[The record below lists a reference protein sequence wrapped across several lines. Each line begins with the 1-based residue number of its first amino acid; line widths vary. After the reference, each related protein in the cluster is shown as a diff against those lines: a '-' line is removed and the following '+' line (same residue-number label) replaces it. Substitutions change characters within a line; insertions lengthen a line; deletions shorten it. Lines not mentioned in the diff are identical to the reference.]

1 LLLRKSASIILL
13 LVLLFNMIGY
23 RAWFY
28 YAEKKA
34 DASMEARLDKDQYD
48 ENELVSISIPLY
60 NPYQLDQNSF
70 ERVNGE
76 FNYQGNTF
84 KLVKRRISDGNL
96 VLLCI
101 PDAHKTVLKKAKT
114 EFGNLTNDLTGNGKN
129 TSRSG
134 LQKNFPGSDYTF
146 HNCQF
151 RIPVISISPLI
162 PAGFNNAILP
172 DAFIPS
178 PGKPPQ
184 FRA

>member
-1 LLLRKSASIILL
+1 
-13 LVLLFNMIGY
+13 MIGY

-48 ENELVSISIPLY
+48 ENELVSVTIPLY

-76 FNYQGNTF
+76 FNYQGKTF
-84 KLVKRRISDGNL
+84 KFVKRRIVDGKL

-101 PDAHKTVLKKAKT
+101 PDTHKTILKKART
-114 EFGNLTNDLTGNGKN
+114 EFGNLTNDLAGNGRN
-129 TSRSG
+129 GSRSS
-134 LQKNFPGSDYTF
+134 LQKNFSGSDYTI
-146 HNCQF
+146 HNYHFQITAF
-151 RIPVISISPLI
+151 SVSSLIPVGFMNADLPYTFIS
-162 PAGFNNAILP
+162 
-172 DAFIPS
+172 S

>member
-1 LLLRKSASIILL
+1 MLLRKSASIILL

-34 DASMEARLDKDQYD
+34 DASMEARLDKDQYE
-48 ENELVSISIPLY
+48 ENELVSITIPLY

-76 FNYQGNTF
+76 FNYQGRTF
-84 KLVKRRISDGNL
+84 KLVKRRITDGNL
-96 VLLCI
+96 ILLCI

-129 TSRSG
+129 NSRSG
-134 LQKNFPGSDYTF
+134 LQKNFTGSDYTIHTYQF
-146 HNCQF
+146 H
-151 RIPVISISPLI
+151 IPAYSNSSLI
-162 PAGFNNAILP
+162 PACFNSAVLP
-172 DAFIPS
+172 DAFIPF
-178 PGKPPQ
+178 PGKPPR
-184 FRA
+184 FTA

>member
-13 LVLLFNMIGY
+13 LVFLFNMIGY

-48 ENELVSISIPLY
+48 ENELVSITIPLY

-76 FNYQGNTF
+76 FNYQGKTF

-114 EFGNLTNDLTGNGKN
+114 EFGNLTNDLAGNGKN
-129 TSRSG
+129 SSRSG
-134 LQKNFPGSDYTF
+134 LQKNFSGSDYTID
-146 HNCQF
+146 NCRFQITAF
-151 RIPVISISPLI
+151 SNSYLI
-162 PAGFNNAILP
+162 PACFNNADLS